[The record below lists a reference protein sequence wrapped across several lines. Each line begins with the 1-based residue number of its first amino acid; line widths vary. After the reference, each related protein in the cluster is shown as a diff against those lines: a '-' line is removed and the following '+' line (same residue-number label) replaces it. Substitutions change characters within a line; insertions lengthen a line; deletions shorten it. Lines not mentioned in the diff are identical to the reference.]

1 MGFFKK
7 KLDLDK
13 TEVDYDI
20 DYASLE
26 AKANRFTVVC
36 LIITYFIM
44 GVMWILNLLGIFIV
58 QKSLMNYGFFL
69 LSVVMLIL
77 VVVCNLVGYDKP
89 WLKYV
94 ILTFA
99 VLMTTVLSIALT
111 YHMIIASVLP
121 LIYAIQYSDKKL
133 LFYTYAL
140 SVIGIFA
147 SVMGG
152 YYLGLCDAN
161 MVLLTTST
169 LDEYVDAAGITHFG
183 PVNDNPWVTLPLFYA
198 FPRSIILLALIP
210 VLLHVSN
217 GMAKRELKGL
227 YLQRMSEIDDMT
239 QLYNKNKYLSMIKE
253 HYPAIKEVGVIFW
266 DVNGLKE
273 TNDTLGHVMGDKLIA
288 AIADSI
294 RGFTNDKCRAYRV
307 GGDEFIM
314 ICEDENELKMNEIV
328 NEWNKIIAEN
338 NKKSEIPLSAAVG
351 YAAGKGEN
359 IGAIIKRADDRM
371 YANKIA
377 GKKNR
382 K

>member
-77 VVVCNLVGYDKP
+77 VAVCNLVGYDKP

-161 MVLLTTST
+161 MVLLTTGT
-169 LDEYVDAAGITHFG
+169 IEEYVDEAGIAHFG

-239 QLYNKNKYLSMIKE
+239 QLYNKNKYLSMIKDY
-253 HYPAIKEVGVIFW
+253 YPKVEKVGVIFW

-294 RGFTNDKCRAYRV
+294 RGFTNDKCKAYRV

-338 NKKSEIPLSAAVG
+338 NKESEIPLSAAVG

>member
-77 VVVCNLVGYDKP
+77 VAVCNLVGYDKP

-169 LDEYVDAAGITHFG
+169 LDEYVDAAGVTHFG

-338 NKKSEIPLSAAVG
+338 NKESEIPLSAAVG

>member
-7 KLDLDK
+7 KLDLDN
-13 TEVDYDI
+13 TEIDYDI

-58 QKSLMNYGFFL
+58 RKSLMNYGFFL

-77 VVVCNLVGYDKP
+77 VAVCNLAGYDKP
-89 WLKYV
+89 WLKYI

-111 YHMIIASVLP
+111 YHMIIACVLP

-140 SVIGIFA
+140 SVVGIFA

-169 LDEYVDAAGITHFG
+169 LDEYVDAAGIAHFG
-183 PVNDNPWVTLPLFYA
+183 PVNDNPWVTLPLFYV
-198 FPRSIILLALIP
+198 FPRCIILLALIP

-239 QLYNKNKYLSMIKE
+239 QLYNKNKYLSMIKDY
-253 HYPAIKEVGVIFW
+253 YPTIDMVGVIFW

-294 RGFTNDKCRAYRV
+294 RGFTNDKCKAYRV

-338 NKKSEIPLSAAVG
+338 NKESEIPLSAAVG
-351 YAAGKGEN
+351 YAAGKGED

>member
-26 AKANRFTVVC
+26 AKANRFTVIC

-44 GVMWILNLLGIFIV
+44 GLMWILNLLGIFIV

-77 VVVCNLVGYDKP
+77 VAVCNLVGYDKP

-169 LDEYVDAAGITHFG
+169 IEEYVDEAGIAHFG

-294 RGFTNDKCRAYRV
+294 RGFTNDKCKAYRV

-338 NKKSEIPLSAAVG
+338 NKESEIPLSAAVG

>member
-26 AKANRFTVVC
+26 AKANRFTVIC

-44 GVMWILNLLGIFIV
+44 GLMWILNLLGIFIV

-77 VVVCNLVGYDKP
+77 VAVCNLVGYDKP

-140 SVIGIFA
+140 SVIGIFT

-198 FPRSIILLALIP
+198 FPRCIILLALIP

-294 RGFTNDKCRAYRV
+294 RGFTNDKCKAYRV

-338 NKKSEIPLSAAVG
+338 NKESEIPLSAAVG

>member
-7 KLDLDK
+7 KLDLDN
-13 TEVDYDI
+13 TEIDYDI

-77 VVVCNLVGYDKP
+77 VALCNLAGYDKP
-89 WLKYV
+89 WLKYI

-111 YHMIIASVLP
+111 YHMIIACVLP

-140 SVIGIFA
+140 SVVGIFA

-169 LDEYVDAAGITHFG
+169 LDEYVDAAGIAHFG
-183 PVNDNPWVTLPLFYA
+183 PVNDNPWVTLPLFYV
-198 FPRSIILLALIP
+198 FPRCIILLALIP

-239 QLYNKNKYLSMIKE
+239 QLYNKNKYLSMIKDY
-253 HYPAIKEVGVIFW
+253 YPSIDMVGVIFW

-288 AIADSI
+288 EIADSI
-294 RGFTNDKCRAYRV
+294 RGFTNEKYRAYRV

-338 NKKSEIPLSAAVG
+338 NKESEIPLSAAVG
-351 YAAGKGEN
+351 YAAGKGED

>member
-77 VVVCNLVGYDKP
+77 VAVCNLVGYDKP

-239 QLYNKNKYLSMIKE
+239 QLYNKNKYLSMIKDY
-253 HYPAIKEVGVIFW
+253 YPKVEKVGVIFW

-294 RGFTNDKCRAYRV
+294 RGFTNDKCKAYRV

-338 NKKSEIPLSAAVG
+338 NKESEIPLSAAVG

>member
-1 MGFFKK
+1 
-7 KLDLDK
+7 
-13 TEVDYDI
+13 
-20 DYASLE
+20 
-26 AKANRFTVVC
+26 
-36 LIITYFIM
+36 
-44 GVMWILNLLGIFIV
+44 
-58 QKSLMNYGFFL
+58 
-69 LSVVMLIL
+69 
-77 VVVCNLVGYDKP
+77 
-89 WLKYV
+89 
-94 ILTFA
+94 
-99 VLMTTVLSIALT
+99 
-111 YHMIIASVLP
+111 MIIACVLP
-121 LIYAIQYSDKKL
+121 LIYAIQYSDKKI

-140 SVIGIFA
+140 SVVGIFA

-169 LDEYVDAAGITHFG
+169 LDEYVDAAGIAHFG

-198 FPRSIILLALIP
+198 FPRCIILLALIP

-253 HYPAIKEVGVIFW
+253 HYPTIDKVGVIFW

-314 ICEDENELKMNEIV
+314 
-328 NEWNKIIAEN
+328 
-338 NKKSEIPLSAAVG
+338 
-351 YAAGKGEN
+351 
-359 IGAIIKRADDRM
+359 R
-371 YANKIA
+371 
-377 GKKNR
+377 
-382 K
+382 

>member
-77 VVVCNLVGYDKP
+77 VAVCNLVGYDKP

-161 MVLLTTST
+161 MVLLTTGT
-169 LDEYVDAAGITHFG
+169 IEEYVDEAGIAHFG

-239 QLYNKNKYLSMIKE
+239 QLYNKNKYLSMIKDY
-253 HYPAIKEVGVIFW
+253 YPKVEKVGVIFW

-273 TNDTLGHVMGDKLIA
+273 TNDTLGYVMGDKLIA

-294 RGFTNDKCRAYRV
+294 RGFTNDKCKAYRV

-338 NKKSEIPLSAAVG
+338 NKESEIPLSAAVG

>member
-77 VVVCNLVGYDKP
+77 VAVCNLVGYDKP

-239 QLYNKNKYLSMIKE
+239 QLYNKNKYLSMIKDY
-253 HYPAIKEVGVIFW
+253 YPKVEKVGVIFW

-294 RGFTNDKCRAYRV
+294 RGFTNDKCKAYRV

-338 NKKSEIPLSAAVG
+338 NKESEIPLSAAVG
-351 YAAGKGEN
+351 YAAGKGED

>member
-26 AKANRFTVVC
+26 AKANRFTVIC

-44 GVMWILNLLGIFIV
+44 GLMWILNLLGIFIV

-77 VVVCNLVGYDKP
+77 VAVCNLVGYDKP

-161 MVLLTTST
+161 MVLLTTGT
-169 LDEYVDAAGITHFG
+169 IEEYVDEAGIAHFG

-198 FPRSIILLALIP
+198 FPRCIILLALIP

-239 QLYNKNKYLSMIKE
+239 QLYNKNKYLSMIKDY
-253 HYPAIKEVGVIFW
+253 YPKVEKVGVIFW

-294 RGFTNDKCRAYRV
+294 RGFTNDKCKAYRV

-338 NKKSEIPLSAAVG
+338 NKESEIPLSAAVG

>member
-26 AKANRFTVVC
+26 AKANRFTVIC

-44 GVMWILNLLGIFIV
+44 GLMWILNLLGIFIV

-77 VVVCNLVGYDKP
+77 VAVCNLVGYDKP

-169 LDEYVDAAGITHFG
+169 LDEYVDAAGIAHFG

-198 FPRSIILLALIP
+198 FPRCIILLALIP

-294 RGFTNDKCRAYRV
+294 RGFTNDKCKAYRV

-338 NKKSEIPLSAAVG
+338 NKESEIPLSAAVG

>member
-77 VVVCNLVGYDKP
+77 VAVCNLVGYDKP

-169 LDEYVDAAGITHFG
+169 LDEYVDEAGIAHFG

-338 NKKSEIPLSAAVG
+338 NKESEIPLSAAVG

>member
-7 KLDLDK
+7 KLDLDN
-13 TEVDYDI
+13 TEIDYNI

-26 AKANRFTVVC
+26 AKANRYTVVC

-77 VVVCNLVGYDKP
+77 VALCNLAGYDKP
-89 WLKYV
+89 WLKYI

-111 YHMIIASVLP
+111 YHMIIACVLP

-140 SVIGIFA
+140 SVVGIFA

-169 LDEYVDAAGITHFG
+169 LDEYVDAAGIAHFG
-183 PVNDNPWVTLPLFYA
+183 PVNDNPWVTLPLFYV
-198 FPRSIILLALIP
+198 FPRCIILLALIP

-239 QLYNKNKYLSMIKE
+239 QLYNKNKYLSMIKDY
-253 HYPAIKEVGVIFW
+253 YPSIDMVGVIFW

-288 AIADSI
+288 EIADSI
-294 RGFTNDKCRAYRV
+294 RGFTNEKYRAYRV

-338 NKKSEIPLSAAVG
+338 NKESEIPLSAAVG
-351 YAAGKGEN
+351 YAAGKGED

>member
-7 KLDLDK
+7 KLDLDN
-13 TEVDYDI
+13 TEIDYNI

-26 AKANRFTVVC
+26 AKANRYTVVC

-77 VVVCNLVGYDKP
+77 VAVCNLAGYDKP

-99 VLMTTVLSIALT
+99 VLMTTALSIALT
-111 YHMIIASVLP
+111 YHMIIACVLP
-121 LIYAIQYSDKKL
+121 LIYAIQYSDKKI

-140 SVIGIFA
+140 SVVGIFA

-169 LDEYVDAAGITHFG
+169 LDEYVDAAGIAHFG

-198 FPRSIILLALIP
+198 FPRCIILLALIP

-253 HYPAIKEVGVIFW
+253 HYPTIDKVGVIFW

-338 NKKSEIPLSAAVG
+338 NKESEIPLSAAVG
-351 YAAGKGEN
+351 YAAGKGED

>member
-7 KLDLDK
+7 KLDLDN
-13 TEVDYDI
+13 TEIDYDI

-77 VVVCNLVGYDKP
+77 VALCNLAGYDKP
-89 WLKYV
+89 WLKYI

-111 YHMIIASVLP
+111 YHMIIACVLP

-140 SVIGIFA
+140 SVVGIFA

-169 LDEYVDAAGITHFG
+169 LDEYVDAAGIAHFG
-183 PVNDNPWVTLPLFYA
+183 PVNDNPWVTLPLFYV
-198 FPRSIILLALIP
+198 FPRCIILLALIP

-239 QLYNKNKYLSMIKE
+239 QLYNKNKYLSMIKDY
-253 HYPAIKEVGVIFW
+253 YPTIDMVGVIFW

-288 AIADSI
+288 EIADSI
-294 RGFTNDKCRAYRV
+294 RGFTNEKYRAYRV

-338 NKKSEIPLSAAVG
+338 NKESEIPLSAAVG
-351 YAAGKGEN
+351 YAAGKGED

>member
-77 VVVCNLVGYDKP
+77 VAVCNLVGYDKP

-338 NKKSEIPLSAAVG
+338 NKESEIPLSAAVG

>member
-7 KLDLDK
+7 KLDLDN
-13 TEVDYDI
+13 TEIDYNI

-77 VVVCNLVGYDKP
+77 VAVCNLAGYDKP

-111 YHMIIASVLP
+111 YHMIIACVLP

-140 SVIGIFA
+140 SVVGIFA

-169 LDEYVDAAGITHFG
+169 LDEYVDAAGIAHFG

-198 FPRSIILLALIP
+198 FPRCIILLALIP

-239 QLYNKNKYLSMIKE
+239 QLYNKNKYLSMIKDY
-253 HYPAIKEVGVIFW
+253 YPTIDKVGVIFW

-288 AIADSI
+288 EIADSI
-294 RGFTNDKCRAYRV
+294 RGFTNEKYRAYRV

-338 NKKSEIPLSAAVG
+338 NKESEIPLSAAVG
-351 YAAGKGEN
+351 YAAGKGED